1 MNENVTKIS
10 WHNAELLDNS
20 VFYEIIRI
28 NRVAT
33 IKGFFYRLFLVIL
46 GLGLGIM
53 FYLFEAPIVITIL
66 SFIPLLFAALFF
78 VSDIINS
85 NTIKQKK
92 FTWHKTYV
100 KQKIYKTSSGHQKR
114 NNSYVVTID
123 DIYCDF
129 PQPFHIFSENDEIYV
144 INFDNK
150 MFLAYKIK

>member
-33 IKGFFYRLFLVIL
+33 IKGFFYRLFLVIF
-46 GLGLGIM
+46 GLG
-53 FYLFEAPIVITIL
+53 
-66 SFIPLLFAALFF
+66 LLFAALFF
-78 VSDIINS
+78 LSDIINS
-85 NTIKQKK
+85 NTIKRKK

-100 KQKIYKTSSGHQKR
+100 KQKLYKTSSGHQKR
-114 NNSYVVTID
+114 NNSYVVTIN

-129 PQPFHIFSENDEIYV
+129 PQPFHIFNENDEIYV

>member
-33 IKGFFYRLFLVIL
+33 IKGFFYRLFLVIF

-53 FYLFEAPIVITIL
+53 FYLVKAPIVITIL

-78 VSDIINS
+78 LSDIINS
-85 NTIKQKK
+85 NTIKRKK
-92 FTWHKTYV
+92 FTWRK
-100 KQKIYKTSSGHQKR
+100 
-114 NNSYVVTID
+114 N
-123 DIYCDF
+123 
-129 PQPFHIFSENDEIYV
+129 
-144 INFDNK
+144 
-150 MFLAYKIK
+150 